1 MTLRE
6 RWAALSRRRRRTLIA
21 AFVVGLYGLVGFVV
35 IPAVLRAK
43 VPALLAEMLGRPV
56 TIDKIRL
63 NPFALTLG
71 VNGFRIDDTDGQPF
85 VTLGAL
91 YVNLQ
96 SSSLFRRAVTLE
108 EIRLTAPQIRLRRL
122 ADGKPAFADILERLA
137 AESEEEAEEPA
148 GEPFPLIL
156 RHARI
161 ERGRITFRDESRRT
175 PFEEEISPIDIAL
188 DDFTTRSVEG
198 AADSPYSFSATTA
211 NGATLTWEGTLSV
224 LPVRSRGEVRLV
236 NFRSRTPWRYLR
248 DDLRFE
254 ITSGWADVS
263 AKYDFDA
270 STAEPALRVSD
281 AALALHGITLF
292 EEGAASP
299 LITLPSLTV
308 TGGSLDLQKRA
319 VEITSVT
326 SNGARVRSLREA
338 DGRLHMQ
345 KVFARLES
353 EDAAA
358 SKASVDAPAASSAG
372 ATTQN
377 TADPSPWNVT
387 IASIDISDYG
397 VAFEDRTTTV
407 PAKLSFAPIALRVTG
422 LATAGAEPAA
432 VDLSIGLEREGRL
445 AVVGKVSPRDV
456 SADLAV
462 KLERFALP
470 LVQPYLDT
478 TSGTTLRQGDLS
490 VDLAVRHRGSGDA
503 ATTSCEGRVDLAGL
517 DVGTRSG
524 ADVLR
529 LDTLALEGLSANL
542 APLDVKIAKIDVRRP
557 SLRFDRR
564 KDGATNFAEAAT
576 RPGTVAAPAADPAA
590 NAASPEIAPVE
601 SAASARP
608 SVVIDRVEIADGA
621 MTVVDAGAEP
631 AFTLNVTDLAA
642 TVAGVTL
649 DPSARVTVDVK
660 AKIER
665 TSTLAVNAIAS
676 PMAET
681 IDGKVKIALA
691 GLDTAVFSPYSGRYI
706 GQNIARGKLD
716 LDLDYAVTRSEL
728 TADNKVRLDGFALGS
743 RVESPDAVD
752 LPVGLAIAL
761 LKDTRGRIKLDVPV
775 SGQLDDPGFKLSGV
789 ILDTLKN
796 LILKA
801 ATAPF
806 ALIGGLVGGGD
817 ELGYVA
823 FAPGSVELADSER
836 AKLAQLARGLAER
849 PALRVEVPGAA
860 SPALDGPAL
869 RELALESLLKSLR
882 FEEIRGK
889 SSAPADA
896 SGVEL
901 DDGLRERLIAE
912 AYASHLKQRVKDL
925 RAQAP
930 ETDPDGNEIDARD
943 WVRNE
948 MQRRL
953 LESMPAGEAEI
964 GDLARRRAGAIV
976 EALLGEGAVAPERV
990 STVAPRVDAPADG
1003 PSVKTELV
1011 LTAG

>member
-1 MTLRE
+1 MTLRQ
-6 RWAALSRRRRRTLIA
+6 RWAALPRRRRRTLIA
-21 AFVVGLYGLVGFVV
+21 AFVVCLYAIAGFVV

-43 VPALLAEMLGRPV
+43 LPPILAETLGRPV
-56 TIDKIRL
+56 TIEKIRL

-71 VNGFRIDDTDGQPF
+71 VSGFRIDDTDGEPF
-85 VTLGAL
+85 VALGEL

-96 SSSLFRRAVTLE
+96 SSSIFRRAVTLE
-108 EIRLTAPQIRLRRL
+108 EVRLTAPQIRLRRL
-122 ADGKPAFADILERLA
+122 ADGTPAFADILERLA
-137 AESEEEAEEPA
+137 AGSKEEAEEAA

-161 ERGRITFRDESRRT
+161 ERGRIKFRDESRRT
-175 PFEEEISPIDIAL
+175 AFEEEISPIDIAL
-188 DDFTTRSVEG
+188 DDFTTRTVEG
-198 AADSPYSFSATTA
+198 AADSPYSFSATTET
-211 NGATLTWEGTLSV
+211 GATLTWEGTLSV
-224 LPVRSRGEVRLV
+224 LPLRSRGEVRLV

-263 AKYDFDA
+263 AKYDFDG

-281 AALALHGITLF
+281 AALALHAITLF
-292 EEGAASP
+292 EEGATGP
-299 LITLPSLTV
+299 LITLPSLAV
-308 TGGSLDLQKRA
+308 TGVSLDLQKRTVDIA
-319 VEITSVT
+319 SVT

-338 DGRLHMQ
+338 DGRFHME
-345 KVFARLES
+345 KVFSRLES
-353 EDAAA
+353 DDATA
-358 SKASVDAPAASSAG
+358 STAPVDAPAAASAG
-372 ATTQN
+372 ATTQS
-377 TADPSPWNVT
+377 TADPSPWSVT
-387 IASIDISDYG
+387 ISSIDISDYG
-397 VAFEDRTTTV
+397 VAFEDRTPTT
-407 PAKLSFAPIALRVTG
+407 PAKLSFAPIGLRVTG
-422 LATAGAEPAA
+422 LSTAGAEPAA

-462 KLERFALP
+462 KLDRFALP
-470 LVQPYLDT
+470 LVQPYLET
-478 TSGTTLRQGDLS
+478 TSGTALRNGDLS
-490 VDLAVRHRGSGDA
+490 VDVAVRHRGSGDA
-503 ATTSCEGRVDLAGL
+503 ATTSCDGRVDLAGL

-524 ADVLR
+524 VDVLR
-529 LDTLALEGLSANL
+529 LEALAVEGMSANL

-564 KDGATNFAEAAT
+564 EDGITNLAEAAT
-576 RPGTVAAPAADPAA
+576 RPDAAALPAADPATG
-590 NAASPEIAPVE
+590 AASPEVAPVE
-601 SAASARP
+601 SAPTARP
-608 SVVIDRVEIADGA
+608 SVAIDRIEIADGA
-621 MTVVDAGAEP
+621 LTVVDAGAEP
-631 AFTLNVTDLAA
+631 NFALNVTDLAA
-642 TVAGVTL
+642 TVDDVAL

-665 TSTLAVNAIAS
+665 TSSLAVNASTS

-681 IDGKVKIALA
+681 IDGEVKIALA

-706 GQNIARGKLD
+706 GQQIARGKLD
-716 LDLDYAVTRSEL
+716 LDLDYTVARSEL
-728 TADNKVRLDGFALGS
+728 TADNKVRLDGFTLGS

-823 FAPGSVELADSER
+823 FAPGSADVTEAER
-836 AKLAQLARGLAER
+836 TKLAQLARGLAER

-860 SPALDGPAL
+860 SPALDGPTL
-869 RELALESLLKSLR
+869 RELALDHLLKSMR

-901 DDGLRERLIAE
+901 DDHLRERLIAE
-912 AYASHLKQRVKDL
+912 AYASRLKQRVKDL

-930 ETDPDGNEIDARD
+930 ATDADGREIDERE
-943 WVRNE
+943 WTRQE
-948 MQRRL
+948 MRRRL

-964 GDLARRRAGAIV
+964 SDLARRRAGAIV
-976 EALLGEGAVAPERV
+976 EALLGEGGVAPERV
-990 STVAPRVDAPADG
+990 STVAPRVDAPGDG
-1003 PSVKTELV
+1003 PAVKTELV